1 MMLFACQMKRE
12 RRISNPKFLVWW
24 KKEKK
29 VGTEGKKKS
38 LEEGKEKEI
47 REGENEEGR
56 VREQQNNLILF
67 V

>member
-1 MMLFACQMKRE
+1 M
-12 RRISNPKFLVWW
+12 
-24 KKEKK
+24 
-29 VGTEGKKKS
+29 S

-47 REGENEEGR
+47 REGKNEEGR